1 MLQTFDAT
9 TSPDQSPPRLKALR
23 AAMADA
29 GVDAFLV
36 PRADAHQGEYVAPAD
51 ERLAWLTGFTG
62 SAGSAAVTGARAA
75 LFADGRYRVQGRA
88 QVPDEV
94 EVVAWPDTKVADWL
108 IGALSEG
115 GKVGLDPWL
124 HTEKEVAALRK
135 ALDPKAIALAPG
147 ANLIDAIWPDRPAPP
162 VGEAFDQPVDLTGR
176 TSREKR
182 EEVAGILRE
191 ADQKAVVLTL
201 PDSISWLLNIRGS
214 DIPRNP
220 VVQAFAILHE
230 DARVDL
236 FLDPAKVEGLD
247 PDPAIAVH
255 APAAMPA
262 ALAHLSGPVRVD
274 PETAPFAV
282 FEALREAGVTISE
295 GPDPCLL
302 PKARKTPAEL
312 RGARDAHRRDGA
324 AMARFLHW
332 LDANAPGDLTE
343 IAVVEALEGFR
354 RGTNALRDISFETI
368 AGSGPH
374 GAIVHYRVTRGTD
387 RPLRAGELLLVDSG
401 GQYVDGT
408 TDITRTVPVGPVG
421 PVGAEE
427 RAAFTAVLRG
437 MIAVSRAR
445 FPKGC
450 AGRDVDPL
458 ARQFLWV
465 EGRDY
470 DHGTG
475 HGVGSYLSVHEGPA
489 RISRASTIPL
499 EAGMILSNEPGYY
512 REGQFG
518 IRIENLVAVR
528 PAEAEPGREFLGFE
542 TLTLAPI
549 DRRLVDA
556 RAMAPAEVAWLD
568 AYHARVLE
576 EIGPLVEPK
585 VRGWLAR
592 ACAPLRP

>member
-1 MLQTFDAT
+1 MFQSFDAT

-23 AAMADA
+23 AAMAEAGIDA
-29 GVDAFLV
+29 VLV
-36 PRADAHQGEYVAPAD
+36 PRADAHQGEYVAPSD

-62 SAGSAAVTGARAA
+62 SAGSAAVTAERAA

-88 QVPDEV
+88 QVPGEI

-108 IGALSEG
+108 ASALPEG
-115 GKVGLDPWL
+115 GRVALDPWL
-124 HTEKEVAALRK
+124 HTEKEVTALRAALDAK
-135 ALDPKAIALAPG
+135 GIALAPG
-147 ANLIDAIWPDRPAPP
+147 ANLVDAIWPDRPAPP
-162 VGEAFDQPVDLTGR
+162 AGEAFAQPVELTGR
-176 TSREKR
+176 TCGEKR
-182 EEVAGILRE
+182 EEIAGVLRE
-191 ADQKAVVLTL
+191 TGQKAVVLTL
-201 PDSISWLLNIRGS
+201 PDSISWLLNVRGS

-230 DARVDL
+230 NARVDL
-236 FLDPAKVEGLD
+236 FLDPAKVEALA

-255 APAAMPA
+255 RPEALTA
-262 ALAHLSGPVRVD
+262 ALTHLSGPVRVD

-282 FEALREAGVTISE
+282 FQTLREADVTIAE

-302 PKARKTPAEL
+302 PKARKTEAEL
-312 RGARDAHRRDGA
+312 EGARAAHRRDGA

-332 LDANAPGDLTE
+332 LDGNPPGGLTE
-343 IAVVEALEGFR
+343 IAVAEALEGFR
-354 RGTNALRDISFETI
+354 RATNALRDISFETI
-368 AGSGPH
+368 SGSGPN
-374 GAIVHYRVTRGTD
+374 GAIVHYRVTRDTD
-387 RPLRAGELLLVDSG
+387 RPLREGELLLIDSG

-408 TDITRTVPVGPVG
+408 TDVTRTIAIGPAG
-421 PVGAEE
+421 EEE

-458 ARQFLWV
+458 ARQFLWA
-465 EGRDY
+465 EGKDY

-489 RISRASTIPL
+489 RISRASTVPL

-512 REGQFG
+512 REGAFG
-518 IRIENLVAVR
+518 IRIENLVVVE
-528 PAEAEPGREFLGFE
+528 PAEAEPGRAFLGFE

-549 DRRLVDA
+549 DRRLTDA
-556 RAMAPAEVAWLD
+556 AAMAPAEVAWLD
-568 AYHARVLE
+568 AYHARVLA
-576 EIGPLVEPK
+576 EIGPLVGPE
-585 VRGWLAR
+585 VRDWLEG
-592 ACAPLRP
+592 ACAPLG